1 VGLGL
6 KVVRVGK
13 ASAVS
18 ESLWDYTLD
27 AAIHRDRDAQKALE
41 NAAQATAQLNKI
53 KRRRG
58 KASSSLSDQS
68 IRDAATAAV
77 KASIEVSCFLY
88 IVFLRVMVFL
98 DVAHVTIELIIVV
111 STRTPGLQH
120 RRNEDHAGG

>member
-1 VGLGL
+1 MGLGL

-88 IVFLRVMVFL
+88 IVFLRVLFL
-98 DVAHVTIELIIVV
+98 DVAHVTIKLIIVV